1 MKLFRTAQMQA
12 ADQAA
17 WQAGIPS
24 LLLMEH
30 AGQAVVNF
38 ALARWPQVRRVLV
51 LCGSGNNG
59 GDGYAAAR
67 LLHLAG
73 RQVTVLSVTDDP
85 NRLSPDAATMR
96 RAYLA
101 YPGVESAPL
110 TLERLEATLNRS
122 ELVIDAL
129 LGSGLNRPLEGLLA
143 EVVARLNANGLDILS
158 IDLPSGLS
166 ADTGELL
173 GPHIRATAT
182 VQLAGPKLASV
193 LYPARAAFGAWEV
206 AAIGIPAELLE
217 AYGRVLL
224 LTPEAVRPMLPQ
236 RAPDAHKYQVGTVL
250 VVAGSSRY
258 LGAAVICAHAA
269 LRAGAGLVTLAGPE
283 RPHSLP
289 PEVIHE
295 AVSWD
300 DKPLDTLAALAPKR
314 QQQRV
319 IGPGLGDEALSYLPA
334 LIAAS
339 PALTVLDAT
348 ALTGGEAWFEAVRR
362 HGRCVLTPHYG
373 EAAPLLR
380 RPVAEIARDPLGS
393 AAALAEQAQ
402 AVVVLKGQPT
412 TITAPDGRVAVS
424 TRGHPGMASGGT
436 GDALA
441 GILGAWLTT
450 GADPFERA
458 CAAVF
463 VHGLAGEL
471 AAYRHGDGLT
481 ASDLVSELASAWRQ
495 LA

>member
-1 MKLFRTAQMQA
+1 MQA

-38 ALARWPQVRRVLV
+38 ALARWPQARRVLV
-51 LCGSGNNG
+51 LCGNGNNG
-59 GDGYAAAR
+59 GDGYVTAR
-67 LLHLAG
+67 LLHLAR

-110 TLERLEATLNRS
+110 TLERLDSALAQS
-122 ELVIDAL
+122 DLVVDAL
-129 LGSGLNRPLEGLLA
+129 FGSGLNRPLAGLLA
-143 EVVARLNANGLDILS
+143 EVVAHLNTSGLDILS

-173 GPHIRATAT
+173 GPHVQATAT

-193 LYPARAAFGAWEV
+193 LYPARAAFGNWEV
-206 AAIGIPAELLE
+206 ADIGIPTSILDAC
-217 AYGRVLL
+217 GTVLW
-224 LTPEAVRPMLPQ
+224 LTPETVRTLLPQ

-250 VVAGSSRY
+250 VIAGSSRY
-258 LGAAVICAHAA
+258 QGAAVLCSQAA

-295 AVSWD
+295 AVSWASL
-300 DKPLDTLAALAPKR
+300 PLDTLAALAPKR
-314 QQQRV
+314 QQQRI

-339 PALTVLDAT
+339 PAPTVLDAT
-348 ALTGGEAWFEAVRR
+348 ALAGNDLWLEAVRR

-373 EAAPLLR
+373 EAALLLQ
-380 RPVAEIARDPLGS
+380 RPAADIARDPLGS

-412 TITAPDGRVAVS
+412 VIAAPDGRLAVS
-424 TRGHPGMASGGT
+424 TRGHPGMAGGGT

-441 GILGAWLTT
+441 GMLGAWLTT
-450 GADPFERA
+450 SDPFERT

-471 AAYRHGDGLT
+471 AANHHGDGLT
-481 ASDLVSELASAWRQ
+481 ASDLIGELAAAWRQ